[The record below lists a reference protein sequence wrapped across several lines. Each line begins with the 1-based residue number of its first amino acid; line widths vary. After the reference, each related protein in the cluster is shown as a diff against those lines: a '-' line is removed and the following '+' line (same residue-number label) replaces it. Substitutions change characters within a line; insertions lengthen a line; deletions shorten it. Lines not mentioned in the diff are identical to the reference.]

1 MHAEY
6 KVSLIEMHHSNKI
19 IKVLLVLSSLAT
31 LSSAEW
37 FDNGNFYQ
45 IYPRSFKD
53 SDGDGVGDLKGIKSK
68 LQYVKDLGIDGVW
81 LSPIMKS
88 PMYDFGYDISDYRD
102 IHSEYGT
109 LSDFEDLVAECKR
122 IGIHLILDF
131 VPNHSSHEHEWFKKS
146 ERNESG
152 FEDFYIWRNPKID
165 EISNT
170 PVPPTNWLSV
180 FRYSAWRWSEIRQ
193 QMYYHLFQDKQPD
206 LNFRNSQVVAEMKAI
221 LHYWLDKGISGF
233 RIDSVPSLFEKVEA
247 DGSFLDEPR
256 SYNPDCDAHDHCYL
270 RNIYTEDQP
279 ETYDMVYQWRKLVD
293 DYSKANN
300 VEGKIIMIESA
311 APIDLNMKYYGNSTM
326 EGAHF
331 PFNFDLLLKLN
342 KNSSATD
349 YKTMIEEWLNKMPEG
364 HMANWV
370 LGNHDRN
377 RIATRL
383 GVEKGDLFNILLQT
397 LPGAAITY
405 QGEELVM
412 ENVPISWEDT
422 IDPLACNSPKEELE
436 IRSRDPVRT
445 PFPWDSTKNAGFSIA
460 SKTWLPVGEKYLT
473 VNVKAQEEATNSH
486 LKIFRKLTKIRKEPR
501 FKNGTYVGHI
511 SNNGNIYSYKRENG
525 QEFAIIILNFGST
538 DEIVD
543 LSEIYCNITSHLKVY
558 TSSLESGFKD
568 G

>member
-1 MHAEY
+1 MR
-6 KVSLIEMHHSNKI
+6 HSNKI
-19 IKVLLVLSSLAT
+19 IKVSFVLSLFAT
-31 LSSAEW
+31 LLSAEW

-102 IHSEYGT
+102 IHGEYGT
-109 LSDFEDLVAECKR
+109 LSDFDDLVAECKR

-165 EISNT
+165 EVSNT

-180 FRYSAWRWSEIRQ
+180 FRYSAWRWSELRQ
-193 QMYYHLFQDKQPD
+193 QMHMFQDKQPD
-206 LNFRNSQVVAEMKAI
+206 LNYRNPQVVAEMKAI
-221 LHYWLDKGISGF
+221 LIYWLEKGVSGF
-233 RIDSVPSLFEKVEA
+233 RIDAIPALFEKVEA
-247 DGSFLDEPR
+247 DGSFQDEPR
-256 SYNPDCDAHDHCYL
+256 SYNTDCDAHDHCYL
-270 RNIYTEDQP
+270 KNIYTEDQP

-300 VEGKIIMIESA
+300 VEGKILMVESA
-311 APIDLNMKYYGNSTM
+311 APIELNMKYYGNSSM

-331 PFNFDLLLKLN
+331 PFNFDLLLKLT

-349 YKTMIEEWLNKMPEG
+349 YKTLIEEWLTKMPEG
-364 HMANWV
+364 HMANWEQQ
-370 LGNHDRN
+370 L
-377 RIATRL
+377 RIK
-383 GVEKGDLFNILLQT
+383 EK
-397 LPGAAITY
+397 
-405 QGEELVM
+405 LVM

-422 IDPLACNSPKEELE
+422 IDPLACNSPKEELD

-445 PFPWDSTKNAGFSIA
+445 PFPWDDSKNAGFSTGN
-460 SKTWLPVGEKYLT
+460 KTWLPVGDKYKT

-486 LKIFRKLTKIRKEPR
+486 LKIFRKLTAIRKETR
-501 FKNGTYVGHI
+501 FKNGTYDGHI
-511 SNNGNIYSYKRENG
+511 SNNGNIYSYKRQNG
-525 QEFAIIILNFGST
+525 NDFAIIILNFGST
-538 DEIVD
+538 DEIVN
-543 LSEIYCNITSHLKVY
+543 LSGIYSNITSHLKVY